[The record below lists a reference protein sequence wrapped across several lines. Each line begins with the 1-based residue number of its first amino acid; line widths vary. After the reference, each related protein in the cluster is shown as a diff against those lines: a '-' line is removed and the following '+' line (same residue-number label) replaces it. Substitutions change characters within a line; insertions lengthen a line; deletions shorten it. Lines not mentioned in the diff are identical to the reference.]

1 MQDLPDVGMRH
12 LNRFRVTELAPNPPT
27 PGSGV
32 WEGLGN
38 VKNGNCS
45 KGSFETSSGG
55 LGAGVPIGPNG
66 SRWELH
72 FAAIYYVCST
82 GAVQDLPDVGMRH
95 LSRSRVT
102 ELAPNALLRVSR
114 VPKPLGTV
122 P

>member
-1 MQDLPDVGMRH
+1 MGLTCGGLSPPDMILLGVGGSGRSP
-12 LNRFRVTELAPNPPT
+12 VSPPT

-55 LGAGVPIGPNG
+55 LGAGVPISPNG

-72 FAAIYYVCST
+72 FDAIY
-82 GAVQDLPDVGMRH
+82 
-95 LSRSRVT
+95 
-102 ELAPNALLRVSR
+102 
-114 VPKPLGTV
+114 
-122 P
+122 